1 MSVHFLGRQHKLVAA
16 EIVAAYRP
24 LARPRF
30 HQSANVGDG
39 QRRLRE
45 FAFEVFDKR
54 AHFGVVFLFLAQMPR
69 PFRVLLFRAACRH
82 NLAEE
87 YALGFGKV
95 GAQGFWVL
103 FVHPA
108 LVRQPPVRA
117 LHPYQFLKRHESGAG
132 VLVAGVHKLAGMSEN
147 VKRAVRLHAWPRLCK
162 HGVDEFRLVA
172 FVPIGRRV
180 RELVALDVYAVG
192 RISQEKG
199 DGRGRDLA
207 QSCATVALVK
217 RHRLALVIWG
227 HVFVFLSSCK
237 AQGNAQDCPAVDKGN
252 GGA

>member
-1 MSVHFLGRQHKLVAA
+1 MAA

-39 QRRLRE
+39 QRRLGE
-45 FAFEVFDKR
+45 FGFEVFDER
-54 AHFGVVFLFLAQMPR
+54 LHLRVVFLFLAQMPR

-87 YALGFGKV
+87 DALGFGKV
-95 GAQGFWVL
+95 GAQGFRVL

-117 LHPYQFLKRHESGAG
+117 LHPYQFLKRHKSGAG
-132 VLVAGVHKLAGMSEN
+132 VLRPRVHKLAGMSEN

-172 FVPIGRRV
+172 LIPIGRRV
-180 RELVALDVYAVG
+180 RELVALD
-192 RISQEKG
+192 
-199 DGRGRDLA
+199 
-207 QSCATVALVK
+207 
-217 RHRLALVIWG
+217 
-227 HVFVFLSSCK
+227 
-237 AQGNAQDCPAVDKGN
+237 
-252 GGA
+252 